1 MPLTTSTS
9 TITSS
14 VTTSTSTSSTT
25 TTTTETTTTST
36 TSTST
41 TTTTTPLTTSTGGKG
56 NGKGNGNGNASTPH
70 TVNSSPVLQ
79 VSAGPA
85 RPGENDETAPEPDG
99 SLVNPPTLLPPQ
111 QADSSLFGR
120 DRSPL
125 TRAASVGGPETVA
138 A

>member
-1 MPLTTSTS
+1 MPPEPWTTTPLTTSTS

-14 VTTSTSTSSTT
+14 V
-25 TTTTETTTTST
+25 T

-111 QADSSLFGR
+111 QADSRHG
-120 DRSPL
+120 
-125 TRAASVGGPETVA
+125 TTGGKGNGKGNGIIHMA
-138 A
+138 GK